1 MVPKILLPEVRNSNF
16 NSTWKER
23 NEVSWQQASTCTNL
37 AKVEQIWSSL
47 AFKFVPERLRRNHE
61 EMTKVWKLLDFLDRC
76 GAWHHRCSITG
87 TSEPMKGVYHANVD
101 RDDVQKGPGAKDQ
114 AKGMYLQALR
124 RPYLLAEF
132 SETSSRSS

>member
-87 TSEPMKGVYHANVD
+87 TSEPMKGVYHADVD
-101 RDDVQKGPGAKDQ
+101 RDDVQKGPCQEDQ